1 MQKKLS
7 VLFLCGWYPSRVL
20 PTNGDFIE
28 RHAKAVAKL
37 NNVSVIH
44 IITDENLVA
53 KEEIIV
59 SKEENL
65 ITYLAYVKPQK
76 NGFLK
81 ALTFYK
87 VFKKIYSKIDSID
100 VVHLNEIYP
109 FGIFSLYLKKRFN
122 KPYIISEHW
131 TVYHQP
137 QAKNISFFQKKISNL
152 ITKSAEYVCPV
163 SNDLAD
169 SLKKIPLKGN
179 YTKVPNVVNTELF
192 FPLEKKEERFTI
204 IHISNMINEHKNVEG
219 ILHVISKLQLES
231 IDFCLKLIGDNSIKY
246 IDFAKKLG
254 IDSKNI
260 EFINQIPHKEIA
272 THLQKADVFVLFSNY
287 ENLPCVILEAFS
299 CGVPVIS
306 TNVGGIK
313 EYFPEN
319 FGTLIS
325 KNNEELL
332 LKEILNIYY
341 KKHKIADK
349 QIMHQYVKNN
359 FSELVIANS
368 FNNLYQKAVKN
379 IAK

>member
-1 MQKKLS
+1 M
-7 VLFLCGWYPSRVL
+7 
-20 PTNGDFIE
+20 
-28 RHAKAVAKL
+28 
-37 NNVSVIH
+37 SVIH
-44 IITDENLVA
+44 IITDKKLVA

-81 ALTFYK
+81 VLTFFK
-87 VFKKIYSKIDSID
+87 IFKKIYSKIDSID

-179 YTKVPNVVNTELF
+179 YTKIPNVVNTELF

-219 ILHVISKLQLES
+219 ILHVISKLQLQS

-246 IDFAKKLG
+246 IDFAKRLG

-341 KKHKIADK
+341 KNYKIADK
-349 QIMHQYVKNN
+349 KIMHQYVKNN
-359 FSELVIANS
+359 FSELVISNS
-368 FNNLYQKAVKN
+368 FNDLYQKSIK
-379 IAK
+379 KYS